1 MHGNILLE
9 RNLPLSWTA
18 LDPATP
24 RNAEPNH
31 LIFTLLDNLD
41 EPAHHKADMENAAEF
56 MRIEAKLN
64 VILQILGQLL
74 QSRQAPLPIHAIR
87 FTSASLAWQ
96 VEQPLP
102 VGSLLQV
109 SLYPEDHIPLA
120 LIFEAKVLACEDHWL
135 EVDMHGL
142 NEEEQAMWSRWVFR
156 QHRRHVA
163 QVRSLPTG

>member
-1 MHGNILLE
+1 MQGNILLE
-9 RNLPLSWTA
+9 RNLPLSWT
-18 LDPATP
+18 LIDPATP

-41 EPAHHKADMENAAEF
+41 EPTHHKADMENVGEF

-64 VILQILGQLL
+64 VIMQLLGQLL
-74 QSRQAPLPIHAIR
+74 QSRQAPPPVFAIR
-87 FTSASLAWQ
+87 FTSDTLAWQ

-102 VGSLLQV
+102 VGSLLRV
-109 SLYPEDHIPLA
+109 ALYPEDRIPLA
-120 LIFEAKVLACEDHWL
+120 LTFEAKVLGHDDHWL

-142 NEEEQAMWSRWVFR
+142 NEEERAMWSRWVFR

-163 QVRSLPTG
+163 HARIQQ